1 MNSGFIFI
9 TKLSYLTEPEYQA
22 TTRPGEWVDNNEVFT
37 SLREALRHGASR
49 AGGFCGPDT
58 KVKITEIV
66 DFDVNDNEL
75 VKYKYDVLGNLIK
88 T

>member
-1 MNSGFIFI
+1 MSSGYIFI
-9 TKLSYLTEPEYQA
+9 TKLSYLSSPEYQA
-22 TTRPGEWVDNNEVFT
+22 TSRPGEWVDNNEVFT
-37 SLREALRHGASR
+37 SLKDALRFGASKV
-49 AGGFCGPDT
+49 GEFCGPDT

-88 T
+88 I